1 MDLCM
6 GRRPI
11 YKSDEFFKSTPLV
24 DQIYLDMTAVAHRT
38 GVAPFGIRSPTYEDI
53 RCLMVQLQCLT
64 KEAGGDYYGSMGPGA
79 ARELRILAYLH
90 GHV

>member
-1 MDLCM
+1 
-6 GRRPI
+6 
-11 YKSDEFFKSTPLV
+11 
-24 DQIYLDMTAVAHRT
+24 
-38 GVAPFGIRSPTYEDI
+38 
-53 RCLMVQLQCLT
+53 MVQLQCLT